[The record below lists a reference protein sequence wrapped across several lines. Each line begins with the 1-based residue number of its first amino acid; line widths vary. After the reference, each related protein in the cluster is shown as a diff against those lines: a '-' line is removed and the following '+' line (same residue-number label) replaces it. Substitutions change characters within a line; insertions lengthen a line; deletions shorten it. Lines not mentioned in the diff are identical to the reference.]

1 MAAAIP
7 AVGAF
12 FASVGSTVTFGLATG
27 IGASLIGGALVGAA
41 IGGLTSLVTGGD
53 LGKGLLFGALGG
65 AVVGGL
71 SGLTLPTVGTAA
83 GTAMEVADLGY
94 ELGFAVQGTG
104 KLGAAST
111 GLGAASKIAGGG
123 ALSGMTAEQG
133 LMYGMAGSTLI
144 EGGLGLAGNMMQ
156 GAGQQ
161 EMFEAQKNFQEEQA
175 AADRALR
182 EKLAEM
188 EMSVAE
194 GQLGIEGEKLAED
207 IRQYDKTL
215 EQRQKEWNEQ
225 QSYRYAE
232 LERPYTE
239 RKEMRQRS
247 GAALEG
253 IQFEEAK
260 QAPDAPSIYEQVVR
274 RNEAIA

>member
-1 MAAAIP
+1 MPQALP

-12 FASVGSTVTFGLATG
+12 FAGIGSTVTFGLATG

-71 SGLTLPTVGTAA
+71 SGLALPASTASSLQAGLTPGTQLALKEGTYGLNA
-83 GTAMEVADLGY
+83 GLISGGSPAVTA
-94 ELGFAVQGTG
+94 T
-104 KLGAAST
+104 KLGTEA
-111 GLGAASKIAGGG
+111 
-123 ALSGMTAEQG
+123 GMTAGEG
-133 LMYGMAGSTLI
+133 MMYGMAGSTLI

-161 EMFEAQKNFQEEQA
+161 DMFEAQKKFQEEQA